1 QYTAE
6 YFREVLELS
15 DMRASIGSVGDAY
28 DNALAETTIGLFKTE
43 AIGKRSPFINGPLQT
58 ISDVEW
64 AVLVWVDWFN
74 TTRLHSALGYVT
86 PLEYEAT
93 YHRSNTSPATAGLE
107 TTSLH

>member
-1 QYTAE
+1 MRPGGPWRTIDE
-6 YFREVLELS
+6 LEL
-15 DMRASIGSVGDAY
+15 A
-28 DNALAETTIGLFKTE
+28 T
-43 AIGKRSPFINGPLQT
+43 
-58 ISDVEW
+58 
-64 AVLVWVDWFN
+64 LVWVDWFN